1 MTTIAERA
9 AVAAGRTYTTAAGR
23 TVAEVEPGT
32 FAEVSEP
39 PAVEDFTPAPDPMAG
54 YEPGDDD
61 PEMVPVH
68 LAWLRVRKEVRA
80 IAKGEQYN
88 GGGTRFNFRG
98 IDTVVNTFGP
108 VTLKHGVNIFPVGI
122 EAEHRD
128 TTTSKGSKM
137 RECTVT
143 VSWMVMGP
151 MGDTL
156 PTLLKTRG
164 EALDSADKGT
174 AKAQSVALRVLLLT
188 GGLTPT
194 HDKDPDASH
203 VERGEAP
210 PRSAVSYRDEILEP
224 DTSRGRLAQ
233 INYEI
238 KQVGL
243 YDAKVV
249 NEVGDEEQLG
259 AFLFRIGQ
267 ERIQQGGGQ

>member
-1 MTTIAERA
+1 MTTITERA
-9 AVAAGRTYTTAAGR
+9 AAAAGRTG
-23 TVAEVEPGT
+23 TVQGSADEPL
-32 FAEVSEP
+32 P
-39 PAVEDFTPAPDPMAG
+39 VEDFTPAPDPMAG

-98 IDTVVNTFGP
+98 VDTVVNTFGP

-137 RECTVT
+137 RECTAT

-156 PTLLKTRG
+156 PVLLKTRG

-194 HDKDPDASH
+194 HDKDPDSSYI
-203 VERGEAP
+203 ERGNDAP
-210 PRSAVSYRDEILEP
+210 ARSAESYRDEIL
-224 DTSRGRLAQ
+224 DKKTSPQ
-233 INYEI
+233 
-238 KQVGL
+238 
-243 YDAKVV
+243 
-249 NEVGDEEQLG
+249 
-259 AFLFRIGQ
+259 
-267 ERIQQGGGQ
+267 RIQQIGYEVSNARMMQTKVQNETGEWETLASLGPRIYNERVGGGQ

>member
-1 MTTIAERA
+1 MGLRENA
-9 AVAAGRTYTTAAGR
+9 AAAAGRTLTAEEHGR
-23 TVAEVEPGT
+23 PDDEA
-32 FAEVSEP
+32 P
-39 PAVEDFTPAPDPMAG
+39 PAEDYAPAPDPMAG
-54 YEPGDDD
+54 YEPGEDD

-98 IDTVVNTFGP
+98 VDTVVNTFGP
-108 VTLKHGVNIFPVGI
+108 VTLKHGINIFPVGI

-128 TTTSKGSKM
+128 TTTSKGNKM

-151 MGDTL
+151 KGDTL
-156 PTLLKTRG
+156 PVLLKTRG

-194 HDKDPDASH
+194 HDKDPDSVV
-203 VERGEAP
+203 VERGENP
-210 PRSAVSYRDEILEP
+210 IRPAVSYLDEICNP
-224 DTSRGRLAQ
+224 RTSAGRLRQ
-233 INYEI
+233 IHHEL
-238 KQVGL
+238 GSTR
-243 YDAKVV
+243 
-249 NEVGDEEQLG
+249 QLG
-259 AFLFRIGQ
+259 ALVTNETGEEEQIGAMVVRIGK
-267 ERIQQGGGQ
+267 ERAAGGAE

>member
-9 AVAAGRTYTTAAGR
+9 AVAAGRADTPVG
-23 TVAEVEPGT
+23 PGED
-32 FAEVSEP
+32 AP
-39 PAVEDFTPAPDPMAG
+39 PAEDYAPAPDPMAD
-54 YEPGDDD
+54 YEPGEDD
-61 PEMVPVH
+61 PDMVPVH
-68 LAWLRVRKEVRA
+68 IAWLRVRKDVRA

-98 IDTVVNTFGP
+98 VDTVVNTFGP
-108 VTLKHGVNIFPVGI
+108 VTLKHGINIFPVGI

-128 TTTSKGSKM
+128 TTTSKGNKM

-151 MGDTL
+151 KGDTL

-203 VERGEAP
+203 VDRGEAP
-210 PRSAVSYRDEILEP
+210 VRPAVQYLDEITHP
-224 DTSRGRLAQ
+224 QTSAGRLRQ
-233 INYEI
+233 IHYELR
-238 KQVGL
+238 QTNQLGVL
-243 YDAKVV
+243 LT
-249 NEVGDEEQLG
+249 NEVGDEERAGDLVV
-259 AFLFRIGQ
+259 RIGK
-267 ERIQQGGGQ
+267 ERAAGGAQ

>member
-1 MTTIAERA
+1 MGLRENA
-9 AVAAGRTYTTAAGR
+9 AAAAGRTLP
-23 TVAEVEPGT
+23 AEAHDRPDEDVPPG
-32 FAEVSEP
+32 
-39 PAVEDFTPAPDPMAG
+39 EDYALAPDPMAG

-61 PEMVPVH
+61 PDMVPVH

-98 IDTVVNTFGP
+98 VDTVVNTFGP
-108 VTLKHGVNIFPVGI
+108 VTLKHGINIFPVGI

-151 MGDTL
+151 KGDTL
-156 PTLLKTRG
+156 PVLLKTRG

-194 HDKDPDASH
+194 HDKDPDSSY
-203 VERGEAP
+203 VERGNEAP
-210 PRSAVSYRDEILEP
+210 ARSAESYRDEILNKK
-224 DTSRGRLAQ
+224 TSAGRLQQ
-233 INYEI
+233 ISYELGNLRMLGQ
-238 KQVGL
+238 KVQNETGEMETLDSLGL
-243 YDAKVV
+243 RIYK
-249 NEVGDEEQLG
+249 ERTGG
-259 AFLFRIGQ
+259 AS
-267 ERIQQGGGQ
+267 

>member
-1 MTTIAERA
+1 MTTLAERA
-9 AVAAGRTYTTAAGR
+9 AAAAGRTDTPPAEAPHAPPP
-23 TVAEVEPGT
+23 VAEEYV
-32 FAEVSEP
+32 
-39 PAVEDFTPAPDPMAG
+39 PAPDPMAG

-61 PEMVPVH
+61 PDMVPVH

-98 IDTVVNTFGP
+98 VDTVVNTFGP

-122 EAEHRD
+122 DAEHRD

-194 HDKDPDASH
+194 DDKDPDASYI
-203 VERGEAP
+203 ERGNDAP
-210 PRSAVSYRDEILEP
+210 VRSAESYRDEILNP
-224 DTSRGRLAQ
+224 KTSQGRLQQ
-233 INYEI
+233 IGYEL
-238 KQVGL
+238 GNL
-243 YDAKVV
+243 RMLNTKVT
-249 NEVGDEEQLG
+249 NETGEPETLDSLG
-259 AFLFRIGQ
+259 RRIYG
-267 ERIQQGGGQ
+267 ERTGGGA

>member
-9 AVAAGRTYTTAAGR
+9 AAAAGRTEPAAAP
-23 TVAEVEPGT
+23 AENT
-32 FAEVSEP
+32 P
-39 PAVEDFTPAPDPMAG
+39 PAEEYTPAPDPMAG
-54 YEPGDDD
+54 YEPGEGD

-98 IDTVVNTFGP
+98 VDTVVNTFGP
-108 VTLKHGVNIFPVGI
+108 VTLKHDVNIFPVGI
-122 EAEHRD
+122 DAEHRD

-156 PTLLKTRG
+156 PALLQTRG

-194 HDKDPDASH
+194 HDKEPDSSY

-210 PRSAVSYRDEILEP
+210 VRSAVQYLDEIAHP
-224 DTSRGRLAQ
+224 QTSAGRLKQ
-233 INYEI
+233 IYYELR
-238 KQVGL
+238 QS
-243 YDAKVV
+243 
-249 NEVGDEEQLG
+249 NQLG
-259 AFLFRIGQ
+259 ALVTNETGSE
-267 ERIQQGGGQ
+267 ERVGDMVVRLGKERAAGGAS

>member
-1 MTTIAERA
+1 MGLRENA
-9 AVAAGRTYTTAAGR
+9 AAAAGRTLPAEESGR
-23 TVAEVEPGT
+23 PADEV
-32 FAEVSEP
+32 
-39 PAVEDFTPAPDPMAG
+39 PADEEFTPAPDPMAG
-54 YEPGDDD
+54 YEPGEGD

-98 IDTVVNTFGP
+98 VDTVVNTFGP
-108 VTLKHGVNIFPVGI
+108 VTLKHGINIFPVDL

-128 TTTSKGSKM
+128 TTTSKGNKQ

-151 MGDTL
+151 KGDTL
-156 PTLLKTRG
+156 PVLLKTRG

-194 HDKDPDASH
+194 HDKDPDSSH
-203 VERGEAP
+203 VDRGEAP
-210 PRSAVSYRDEILEP
+210 VRPAVQYLDEITHP
-224 DTSRGRLAQ
+224 QTSAGRLRQ
-233 INYEI
+233 IHYEL
-238 KQVGL
+238 KQTGQL
-243 YDAKVV
+243 GTLLT
-249 NEVGDEEQLG
+249 NEVGDEEQAG
-259 AFLFRIGQ
+259 AMVVRIGK
-267 ERIQQGGGQ
+267 ERAAGGAS